1 MIKLQLQ
8 IQAAGGGGAFVEVPE
23 AAVQELGGGRK
34 RLKVKA
40 TFDGVP
46 YRGSIAPYDGQT
58 MLLILKD
65 IRAKIGKDGGDTVEI
80 TLALDEEER
89 VVEVPPELAKALA
102 KAKLKAVFDALS
114 YSNRKEYAAWINGAK
129 TDETRERRLLLA
141 IEKLKAGKKNP
152 AEK

>member
-1 MIKLQLQ
+1 MLKLQLQ
-8 IQAAGGGGAFVEVPE
+8 IQAAGGGGAFVEVPD
-23 AAVQELGGGRK
+23 AAVQQLGGGRK

-46 YRGSIAPYDGQT
+46 YRGSVAPYAGKT
-58 MLLILKD
+58 MIGILKD
-65 IRAKIGKDGGDTVEI
+65 VRAQIAKDIGDTVEV

-89 VVEVPPELAKALA
+89 VVEIPPELAKALT
-102 KAKLKAVFDALS
+102 KSKMKAVFDALS
-114 YSNRKEYAAWINGAK
+114 FSNRKEYAAWIKGAK